1 VRALIALACL
11 LCLCVP
17 RGTAHA
23 TPSQDLAK
31 ARELFRAGNY
41 EEARRFF
48 SDLLYP
54 YPRLANASDLA
65 DAHIGL
71 GVALFETGNAKRAAE
86 EFERALRFDPNY
98 QLDPL
103 VITNKKAIELFDDT
117 KAEIRL
123 RSERE
128 EARKREAAERERLR
142 LFRESIIFVREN
154 SLVLNFI
161 PGGGQF
167 QNGQPVKAALF
178 LGGQVITA
186 GTSVGIWYHLVN
198 RYGIRSD
205 RVPLED
211 GPRVRRLQ
219 QIEIGAGVAFF
230 ALYAWGVIDALRHYQ
245 PTVRTQFD
253 ESQLPEEYRDNGGDK
268 KPPAQPKT
276 SLLERIQISPMLS
289 PSGAGI
295 GIGWEIN

>member
-1 VRALIALACL
+1 VRALIALAMLAWMCA
-11 LCLCVP
+11 
-17 RGTAHA
+17 GTARA

-41 EEARRFF
+41 EEARKYFT
-48 SDLLYP
+48 DLLYP
-54 YPRLANASDLA
+54 YPRLAGANDLA

-71 GVALFETGNAKRAAE
+71 GVALFETGNTKRAAE

-117 KAEIRL
+117 KTEIRL
-123 RSERE
+123 RAERE
-128 EARKREAAERERLR
+128 EARKREAAEREKLR
-142 LFRESIIFVREN
+142 LFRESIIGVREN
-154 SLVLNFI
+154 SLVVNFV
-161 PGGGQF
+161 PGWGQF
-167 QNGQPVKAALF
+167 QNKQPLKATLF
-178 LGGQVITA
+178 LTGQVVTA
-186 GTSVGIWYHLVN
+186 GTSFGIWYYLVR

-230 ALYAWGVIDALRHYQ
+230 ALYAWGVVDALRHYQ
-245 PTVRTQFD
+245 PTVRTEID
-253 ESQLPEEYRDNGGDK
+253 ESQLPPEIRELGDK
-268 KPPAQPKT
+268 KPPPSQKT
-276 SLLERIQISPMLS
+276 SLLERIQVTPLLAPDM
-289 PSGAGI
+289 AGI
-295 GIGWEIN
+295 GIGWEIH